1 MEMAPGSRCR
11 RCLEI
16 LRAVLLPPLGVYLRH
31 GFCSMRF
38 LISVLRTIISYYFC
52 LLFVIEA
59 PVMGYLRNY
68 LAVFCVLLLVA
79 FFNRPSNGDD
89 DDVDEDDDSATAASY
104 VFVA

>member
-1 MEMAPGSRCR
+1 METGPGSRCR

-16 LRAVLLPPLGVYLRH
+16 LCAVLLPPLRVYLRH

-38 LISVLRTIISYYFC
+38 LISVLRTIIGYYFC
-52 LLFVIEA
+52 LLFVIQA
-59 PVMGYLRNY
+59 PVTGYVRNY
-68 LAVFCVLLLVA
+68 LAVFYVLLLVA
-79 FFNRPSNGDD
+79 LNRPSNGDN